1 MEQLVSKHFLKMSP
15 AEREADLA
23 QLDREI
29 SFHQTRPLSSKGRG
43 LWELA
48 KRSRGRPRK
57 PQDQKAVRF
66 IVSMEPSL
74 MNAVEA
80 FATAN
85 RLDRSKLIALSLRAF
100 LASDAAH
107 QEVLQNSRVR
117 KKRAG

>member
-1 MEQLVSKHFLKMSP
+1 MSKGFLRMSP

-23 QLDREI
+23 KFEKGIAFEETKTLSPRARE
-29 SFHQTRPLSSKGRG
+29 

-57 PQDQKAVRF
+57 PQDQKAARF
-66 IVSMEPSL
+66 MVSMEPSL
-74 MNAVEA
+74 LAAAEA
-80 FATAN
+80 FAAAN
-85 RLDRSKLIALSLRAF
+85 RLDRSRLIALSLRAF

-107 QEVLQNSRVR
+107 QEAAATSRVA